1 MNQSFPNY
9 VYIPRGRRNL
19 SELTFK
25 LKQTKVLKELENIRW
40 QGKKVDFLMCTS
52 DKKHMFGKNHR
63 GELVQYSTRSKKL
76 VEQHGKITHEYGDFI
91 ITNYP
96 LKNSGIKMLMKF
108 KNVSDKKGTEKL
120 NLNEEKKLTEEMLEA
135 QIILGGYDAT
145 DQEWANQK
153 GTFLFHVNDTV
164 LHCQRPIGRRIER
177 EFQIYLED
185 ASATKDDTICN
196 KHSASGFGGHQ
207 LYANNI
213 QLFTI
218 PYLYVLR
225 KGTFS
230 FEFGI
235 IGDKNC

>member
-1 MNQSFPNY
+1 MKQSFPNY

-19 SELTFK
+19 SELTFR
-25 LKQTKVLKELENIRW
+25 LKKTEILQELENRELK
-40 QGKKVDFLMCTS
+40 GRGVKFLMCTS
-52 DKKHMFGKNHR
+52 DKKYLFGKNHR

-76 VEQHGKITHEYGDFI
+76 VEQHGKITHEYGDFV

-96 LKNSGIKMLMKF
+96 LNKSKIEMLIEF
-108 KNVSDKKGTEKL
+108 KNVSDTEGIEKL
-120 NLNEEKKLTEEMLEA
+120 NLNEEKKLTKEMLEA
-135 QIILGGYDAT
+135 QIILGYYDAY
-145 DQEWANQK
+145 DQGWANEK
-153 GTFLFHVNDTV
+153 GTFLFHINDTV
-164 LHCQRPIGRRIER
+164 LHCQRPIGKSIKR

-196 KHSASGFGGHQ
+196 KHSASGNCRYELFVV
-207 LYANNI
+207 NI
-213 QLFTI
+213 QFFTI
-218 PYLYVLR
+218 PYLYVLP